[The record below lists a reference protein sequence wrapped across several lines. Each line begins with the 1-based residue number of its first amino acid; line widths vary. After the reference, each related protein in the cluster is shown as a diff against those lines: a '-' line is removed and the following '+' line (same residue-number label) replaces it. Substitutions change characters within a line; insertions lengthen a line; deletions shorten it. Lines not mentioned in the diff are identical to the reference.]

1 MKDSHKATWLKRKK
15 LGRSRYL
22 IMFGIVPWGIGA
34 ALLTTLLEYI
44 SFQSINSAWIP
55 IRLIVFAFI
64 GFFVA
69 NGRWVAMEH
78 HFEAPAP
85 RRP

>member
-1 MKDSHKATWLKRKK
+1 MKDSHKAIWLKRKN

-22 IMFGIVPWGIGA
+22 VTFGIVPWGIGA
-34 ALLTTLLEYI
+34 TLFTTLLELLV
-44 SFQSINSAWIP
+44 SHSINSTWIP

-78 HFEAPAP
+78 RFEPPAP